1 MFFFRSGKDSIE
13 CLSVSEFQVYFVF
26 DGLGEGRLEG
36 GLFAFVGVSLGFDFG
51 EVFLDCDEV

>member
-1 MFFFRSGKDSIE
+1 M
-13 CLSVSEFQVYFVF
+13 SEFQVYFVF